1 MKTNDFRETKVNNYS
16 RSNALSIS
24 ETMKRSNDLLFS
36 FFFQKGEILLQ
47 ISIGYKRL
55 LNPRYDGVNFPLFTD
70 VYFA

>member
-36 FFFQKGEILLQ
+36 LFFKKEEILIQ
-47 ISIGYKRL
+47 ISIGYKRYVQNL
-55 LNPRYDGVNFPLFTD
+55 RVILFSGKSKICRS
-70 VYFA
+70 